1 MSRSRSHW
9 PAMPDFHPEF
19 GLLCPSPR
27 RRHCIRLVML
37 SLATTMAIGATM
49 GLAIAHRTDGQ
60 GPAAMVLRTDERPPA
75 GDAAARVPESCKA
88 DVATDLAS
96 FFLGPACAP
105 NKPHARHGAR
115 ATNRVATVI
124 IGRMDAQTAS
134 AAPSAPVVAPAI
146 ESSRAGAGNAEKSAN
161 VTTTAVEPTAPPKKP
176 KVKDTSALAR
186 AAREPGRQSVTLD
199 VAAPNA
205 YASAPKF
212 GREAYD
218 PYRDTFRA
226 TARQSGF
233 DARFGWVR

>member
-27 RRHCIRLVML
+27 RRHCIRLVIL

-60 GPAAMVLRTDERPPA
+60 GPAATVQRTDERPPA

-88 DVATDLAS
+88 DVATDLAW

-124 IGRMDAQTAS
+124 LGRINAAPTSS
-134 AAPSAPVVAPAI
+134 AAPIAAPAI
-146 ESSRAGAGNAEKSAN
+146 ESSQPNAGNSEKSAN
-161 VTTTAVEPTAPPKKP
+161 VTTAAVERTAPPKKP
-176 KVKDTSALAR
+176 NVKANAPISLTP
-186 AAREPGRQSVTLD
+186 AAREPSRRNVMLD
-199 VAAPNA
+199 AAPNA

-226 TARQSGF
+226 TARQPGF